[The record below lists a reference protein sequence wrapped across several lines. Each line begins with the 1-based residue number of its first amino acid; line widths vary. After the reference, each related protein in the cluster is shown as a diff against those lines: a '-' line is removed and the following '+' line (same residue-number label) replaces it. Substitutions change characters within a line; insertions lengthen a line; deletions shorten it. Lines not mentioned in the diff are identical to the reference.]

1 MEISLSFDIGASSTK
16 VSFIGKG
23 RDRPIVTREF
33 VNAVLFTQ
41 TSEKFY
47 DQEALQKVQEHPEK
61 HSGSL
66 VTNFYQLLHTS
77 QAEFLNSDESYF
89 TYTKVKANSSSNRLT
104 FKLNHTGTLITP
116 EKCLTYFLA
125 HIRRTMIEEIL
136 GEYKADVKVRGL
148 VCIDDKSSYFER
160 LLLLEVF
167 NEAGFAATQFVFRG
181 LALAFLYTKLHNYL
195 VNKKVLFMDVGYA
208 STKLML
214 VSISPHEIYL
224 TDSHSIPIGIRDFD
238 FEIYLHILSDLK
250 AKCGMDHQ
258 KDKHVRFSIMNK
270 MSKLKKAFSLNSPV
284 ILNLQSSL
292 GSTFYDQF
300 VKIDYTKY
308 KSLNHTNFEKLKKDI
323 SGYIKNYIHAKGY
336 YVDDFQMVGGG
347 AKIKSFARAAQ
358 KALEHTYTFD
368 KMVNAYSCSQG
379 ALLQDEFKVDLFAK
393 LDGAVKFE
401 FHVPGLTH
409 ADVEAVEK
417 ITQRSEVIA
426 EGQKLAANSLPND
439 SIADH
444 LSEEHSIRD
453 SKYPDVNLMQE
464 KKHIKTALL
473 DVAEEPRVSPMK
485 PASLKHSSSKKIVV
499 DTHEEPISIPVA
511 RTGVLYCEN
520 ERVGLRSNL
529 KRLELP
535 AELKQDA
542 DKVEL
547 ILTYADSK
555 SKYSNRSVI
564 IHQKIGESFD
574 AINISLDGNLLLK
587 PFVLE
592 PSRKEK
598 PVEIFKRSD
607 FEVSKISR
615 FDPPPHQKPEH
626 TEIVINVDF
635 KENQSHHSHGSH
647 NSCSSCHKKNP
658 LVNATFFH
666 IISDLVQDVCLL
678 ATGILLYFKPEW
690 EIIDPILSLL
700 IAIFVLYF
708 VIRYTHRLFVRLME
722 TCPNEINYQQV
733 LSQMLGIQGILEVH
747 DLHIWDL
754 GDHKFVATAHVV
766 CNENK
771 ERVLRDTT
779 LLFRK
784 HSIYHTT
791 VQIES
796 PAGKKDELYINC
808 DNNIDVKIDRS

>member
-23 RDRPIVTREF
+23 RERPIVTREF
-33 VNAVLFTQ
+33 INAVLFTQ

-47 DQEALQKVQEHPEK
+47 AQEALQKVQDHPEK

-77 QAEFLNSDESYF
+77 QAEFLNSDENYY
-89 TYTKVKANSSSNRLT
+89 TYTKVKSNSSSDRLT

-116 EKCLTYFLA
+116 EKCLTYFFS
-125 HIRRTMIEEIL
+125 HIRRTMIEEIFS
-136 GEYKADVKVRGL
+136 EYKADVKVRAL
-148 VCIDDKSSYFER
+148 VCIDDKSNYFER
-160 LLLLEVF
+160 LLLLEVLG
-167 NEAGFAATQFVFRG
+167 EAGFSTTQFVFRG
-181 LALAFLYTKLHNYL
+181 HALAFLYTKLHNYL
-195 VNKKVLFMDVGYA
+195 VNKKVLFMDIGYA

-214 VSISPHEIYL
+214 VSISPHEISIV
-224 TDSHSIPIGIRDFD
+224 DSHSIPIGIRDFD

-258 KDKHVRFSIMNK
+258 KDKHIRFSIMNK

-300 VKIDYTKY
+300 VKIDYAKY
-308 KSLNHTNFEKLKKDI
+308 KSLNHTNFLKLKNEI
-323 SGYIKNYIHAKGY
+323 SEYIRNSIHAKGY
-336 YVDDFQMVGGG
+336 YVDDFQVVGGG
-347 AKIKSFARAAQ
+347 AKLKSFVRAAQ
-358 KALEHTYTFD
+358 KALEHTHTFD
-368 KMVNAYSCSQG
+368 KMVNLYSCSQG
-379 ALLQDEFKVDLFAK
+379 ALLQDDFKVDIFAR
-393 LDGAVKFE
+393 LDGAVRFE
-401 FHVPGLTH
+401 FNVPGSAH
-409 ADVEAVEK
+409 GDIEAAEK
-417 ITQRSEVIA
+417 MTERSVVIR
-426 EGQKLAANSLPND
+426 EGQRLSPNSIPND

-453 SKYPDVNLMQE
+453 SQYPDINLMKE
-464 KKHIKTALL
+464 KKNLKTALI
-473 DVAEEPRVSPMK
+473 DEAEKPKESPIK
-485 PASLKHSSSKKIVV
+485 PASLKNSSSKKIAV
-499 DTHEEPISIPVA
+499 DTHEEPISVPVA
-511 RTGVLYCEN
+511 RTGFLYCEN
-520 ERVGLRSNL
+520 ERVNLRNNL

-535 AELKQDA
+535 TELKQDA

-547 ILTYADSK
+547 ILTYAEPK
-555 SKYSNRSVI
+555 GKYATRPVI
-564 IHQKIGESFD
+564 LRQKIGENFD
-574 AINISLDGNLLLK
+574 AVNISLDSNLLLK

-598 PVEIFKRSD
+598 PIEIFKRSD

-615 FDPPPHQKPEH
+615 FDPPPQHRPEH

-635 KENQSHHSHGSH
+635 KDNQSHHSHSSHGS
-647 NSCSSCHKKNP
+647 CGSCHKKNP

-678 ATGILLYFKPEW
+678 ATGILLFFKPEW

-700 IAIFVLYF
+700 IAIFILFF
-708 VIRYTHRLFVRLME
+708 VIRYTYRLFVRLME
-722 TCPNEINYQQV
+722 TCPTEINYQKV

-754 GDHKFVATAHVV
+754 GDRKFAATAHVV